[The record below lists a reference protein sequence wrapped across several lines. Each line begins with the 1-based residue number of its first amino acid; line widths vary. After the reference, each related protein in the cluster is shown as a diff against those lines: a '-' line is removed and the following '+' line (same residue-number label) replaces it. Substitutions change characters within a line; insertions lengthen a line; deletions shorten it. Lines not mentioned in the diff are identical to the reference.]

1 MANIM
6 IKPKLA
12 LIGTGNIAHFHCE
25 AFAEAGFEISHAA
38 GSLNSKTVE
47 EFGKKH
53 SIKNVFSNP
62 HDILKNHQEWDAVLL
77 STPIDKNID
86 YLEGILE
93 LNKPA
98 LIEKPVAI
106 NKVDLLRFKENDFKN
121 IRVAYNKRFYS
132 TIQRAKEFIKN
143 EDFVHLRMELPEN
156 IKSTRNYED
165 VLSNSCH
172 GIDLLFYLFTDLE
185 IQNNYV
191 FKNDLGRLVTLKSK
205 NNNLVSLSMNWNSPS
220 NFMISL
226 EGDRRRLEIKPFES
240 GSIYQGMDL
249 IEPTEDLP
257 LRRYVPKK
265 IESISS
271 FPHQDNLIK
280 PGFLEQAIEF
290 KNILEGGSPVI
301 SASLYDAY
309 KAQELLDDIL

>member
-1 MANIM
+1 M

-12 LIGTGNIAHFHCE
+12 IIGTGNIAQFHCE
-25 AFAEAGFEISHAA
+25 AFAKAGFEISHAA
-38 GSLNSKTVE
+38 GSLNSQTIE
-47 EFGKKH
+47 DFGKKH
-53 SIKNVFSNP
+53 SIKNIFSNP
-62 HDILKNHQEWDAVLL
+62 HDILKYHKEWDAVLL
-77 STPIDKNID
+77 STPINKNSD
-86 YLEGILE
+86 YLDEILE

-98 LIEKPVAI
+98 LVEKPVAM
-106 NKVDLLRFKENDFKN
+106 NKKDLSRFKEHDFKN
-121 IRVAYNKRFYS
+121 IRVAYNRRFYS

-156 IKSTRNYED
+156 VKSTGDYEY

-172 GIDLLFYLFTDLE
+172 GIDLLLYLFTDLE
-185 IQNNYV
+185 IQKNYV

-205 NNNLVSLSMNWNSPS
+205 NDNLVSLNMNWNSPS
-220 NFMISL
+220 NFMINI
-226 EGDRRRLEIKPFES
+226 EGNKQRLEIKPFELA
-240 GSIYQGMDL
+240 SIYQDMEV
-249 IEPTEDLP
+249 IEPSNDLP

-271 FPHQDNLIK
+271 FPHREHIIK

-290 KNILEGGSPVI
+290 KSILEGAEPEI

-309 KAQELLDDIL
+309 KVQALLNDIL

>member
-6 IKPKLA
+6 IRPRLA

-25 AFAEAGFEISHAA
+25 AFAKAGFEISHAA

-47 EFGKKH
+47 EFGQKH
-53 SIKNVFSNP
+53 SIKNIFSNP
-62 HDILKNHQEWDAVLL
+62 HDILKNYQEWDAVLL
-77 STPIDKNID
+77 STPIDKNSD
-86 YLEGILE
+86 YLERILE
-93 LNKPA
+93 LDKPT
-98 LIEKPVAI
+98 LIEKPVAT
-106 NKVDLLRFKENDFKN
+106 NKIDLSRFKENDFKN
-121 IRVAYNKRFYS
+121 IRVAYNRRFYS
-132 TIQRAKEFIKN
+132 TIQRAKEFIKD
-143 EDFVHLRMELPEN
+143 EDFVHLRMELPEKV
-156 IKSTRNYED
+156 KSTGDYEY

-172 GIDLLFYLFTDLE
+172 GIDLLLYLFKDLE
-185 IQNNYV
+185 IKNSFA

-205 NNNLVSLSMNWNSPS
+205 NNNLVTLNMNWNSPA

-240 GSIYQGMDL
+240 ASIFQGMEI
-249 IEPTEDLP
+249 IEPTDDLP

-280 PGFLEQAIEF
+280 PGFLEQAIEL
-290 KNILEGGSPVI
+290 KGILEGGEPEI
-301 SASLYDAY
+301 SASLYDAF
-309 KAQELLDDIL
+309 KVQELLDKIL